1 MTRDTT
7 DPAEL
12 SLDALFEI
20 LANQQR
26 RYTLCLLSEMD
37 GVSTAVSVLVD
48 VLIDDLEISRDR
60 LRMNLRHR
68 HLPKMANYG
77 LIKYNWQEGTIR
89 YQSNDRL
96 EALLEVSER
105 RSRSNRTTE

>member
-1 MTRDTT
+1 MTCDAT
-7 DPAEL
+7 DPSEP

-26 RYTLCLLSEMD
+26 RYTLCLLSEMK
-37 GVSTAVSVLVD
+37 GVSTAISVLVD
-48 VLIDDLEISRDR
+48 VLTDDLEISRNR

-68 HLPKMANYG
+68 HLPKMADYG
-77 LIKYNWQEGTIR
+77 LIDYNWQEGTIH
-89 YQSNDRL
+89 YQSSDRL

-105 RSRSNRTTE
+105 RK